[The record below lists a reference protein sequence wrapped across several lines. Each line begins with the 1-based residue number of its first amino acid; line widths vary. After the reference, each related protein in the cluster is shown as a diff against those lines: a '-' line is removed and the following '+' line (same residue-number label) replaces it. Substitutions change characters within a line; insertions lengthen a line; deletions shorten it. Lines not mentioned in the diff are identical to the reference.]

1 MKKLITILAVLAIA
15 VPVLAQQTLS
25 YGWENGVDTVLGYY
39 GTPVNEGETPI
50 FATINDTQ
58 VNGGMYSLQLID
70 NAPSGTPQ
78 AFVAAVYGLQEGDEV
93 TGVIYRYDDT
103 ESGAPSC
110 RIWGHWNNSLGTPEE
125 DITGYD
131 GSASGNN
138 SYGDDIGWGAIEY
151 TWVVPAE
158 KTGLIIEVR
167 TYSNAGDT
175 VWVDDL
181 TVTAPDGAT
190 IRFADGG
197 TVGVQ
202 NQSLSAVKALFN

>member
-1 MKKLITILAVLAIA
+1 MKKLITILAILAIA
-15 VPVLAQQTLS
+15 VPVLAQQTMS
-25 YGWENGVDTVLGYY
+25 YGWENGVDTVLGLY
-39 GTPVNEGETPI
+39 GTPAVEGEAPI
-50 FATINDTQ
+50 FATINDVQ
-58 VNGGMYSLQLID
+58 VNNGMYSLQLID
-70 NAPSGTPQ
+70 NATNTPQ

-93 TGVIYRYDDT
+93 TGMIYRFDDT
-103 ESGAPSC
+103 PDGAPSC
-110 RIWGHWNNSLGTPEE
+110 RIWGHWNNSLGTEDE
-125 DITGYD
+125 DITAYD
-131 GSASGNN
+131 GSASGNS
-138 SYGDDIGWGAIEY
+138 SYGEDIGWGPMEY

-190 IRFADGG
+190 IRFADGEV
-197 TVGVQ
+197 VGVS